1 MDMPAISGLSSDG
14 RLVAFINKALVHV
27 PLISVVT
34 AYLANQS
41 EAEVGTEDKKGMT
54 PLTTKQAINA
64 QVPAMVDSLTDGR
77 IASQAQA
84 EAGTDNDNLMT
95 PLRTAQY
102 VGTLMAVDMLSSVAA
117 NTTTSVPAGWAI
129 DNIFFANTTANAVSV
144 KIGTT
149 SGASD
154 VMVIDVGA
162 NALADSFQSLDWIL
176 KKRLFS
182 VSADQTLYVQ
192 SAAWNSASLNIRVK
206 RSKIF

>member
-14 RLVAFINKALVHV
+14 RLVAFINKRLVHV
-27 PLISVVT
+27 PISGVITSENLAALGLIES
-34 AYLANQS
+34 
-41 EAEVGTEDKKGMT
+41 
-54 PLTTKQAINA
+54 
-64 QVPAMVDSLTDGR
+64 
-77 IASQAQA
+77 
-84 EAGTDNDNLMT
+84 
-95 PLRTAQY
+95 
-102 VGTLMAVDMLSSVAA
+102 AVDKLDGVTA
-117 NTTTSVPAGWAI
+117 NTTFSVLAGWAI

-149 SGASD
+149 SGSSD

-182 VSADQTLYVQ
+182 VDTDQTLYLQ
-192 SAAWNSASLNIRVK
+192 STAWNSASLNIRVK

>member
-14 RLVAFINKALVHV
+14 RLVAFINKRLVHV
-27 PLISVVT
+27 PIGGVITSENLAELGLIESAVGKLDGVT
-34 AYLANQS
+34 A
-41 EAEVGTEDKKGMT
+41 
-54 PLTTKQAINA
+54 NA
-64 QVPAMVDSLTDGR
+64 TF
-77 IASQAQA
+77 
-84 EAGTDNDNLMT
+84 
-95 PLRTAQY
+95 
-102 VGTLMAVDMLSSVAA
+102 
-117 NTTTSVPAGWAI
+117 SVPAGWAI

-182 VSADQTLYVQ
+182 VDTDQTLYLQ
-192 SAAWNSASLNIRVK
+192 STAWNSASLNIRVK